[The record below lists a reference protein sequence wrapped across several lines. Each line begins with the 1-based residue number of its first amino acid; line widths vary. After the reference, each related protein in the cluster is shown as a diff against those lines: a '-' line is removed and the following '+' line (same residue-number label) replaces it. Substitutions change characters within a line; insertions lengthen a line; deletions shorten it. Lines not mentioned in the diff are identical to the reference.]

1 MGPRARSSTG
11 HSRGLGLG
19 LTEKSAM
26 LKVTAFPFAAI
37 LMILACQCFLF
48 EDQFNKQ
55 SLAFHVEGEIC
66 NGIHLPRSSSLS
78 RDWIKPFAMNTG
90 RRCAGSSKRTTVP
103 LHEMKTGWG
112 WGWDTIFRVILDP
125 AYIALTRK
133 TFLQKDDPE
142 PAVLRTLKGGPVHTQ
157 SSRM

>member
-66 NGIHLPRSSSLS
+66 NGIHLPGSSSLS

-103 LHEMKTGWG
+103 LHKMKTGWG
-112 WGWDTIFRVILDP
+112 
-125 AYIALTRK
+125 
-133 TFLQKDDPE
+133 
-142 PAVLRTLKGGPVHTQ
+142 
-157 SSRM
+157 